1 MDTPKTNTLT
11 TKPAG
16 DAGPNCAP
24 VAGSA
29 PTYDVFLG
37 NNDYDTT
44 GSTPAEA
51 LSEISFEMET
61 AMSAVLL
68 LRHGMT
74 RAEAIKA
81 VDDLR
86 WLVEQS
92 DLPNAE
98 ISHEAR
104 KTTEQ

>member
-1 MDTPKTNTLT
+1 MNKEQT
-11 TKPAG
+11 TQSEAPETRCAG
-16 DAGPNCAP
+16 AHGLAP
-24 VAGSA
+24 S
-29 PTYDVFLG
+29 YDVFFG

-51 LSEISFEMET
+51 LSEISFELET

-74 RAEAIKA
+74 KAEALKA

-86 WLVEQS
+86 WLVEKS
-92 DLPNAE
+92 DLPNAA
-98 ISHEAR
+98 IRHAAPDSD
-104 KTTEQ
+104 